1 MTYNSKRAF
10 GNVVGMSDRSAG
22 VYVSVQSDGGEVHR
36 LGARRYVRIRVY
48 ARPGHYLSL
57 ILTDAGDWRLAEQS
71 ALAEPPR
78 VHARGK
84 IPSSRFTDERGWDWR
99 R

>member
-1 MTYNSKRAF
+1 MF